1 MVLVIGATGI
11 VGSHIAIE
19 LLRAGEEVRVLHRK
33 SSDFVALNQLLKFHE
48 LPNTVSFFEGDITDP
63 VVLAEAIKECDQV
76 YHCAAVVSFDPYD
89 ARLLHETNVLG
100 TDNVVNACLH
110 SNISLIYIS
119 STATIGDVVINDER
133 TEESNWVSD
142 KGKSDYTLSKRY
154 AELEVFRG
162 VQEGLDAT
170 VVNPGV
176 ILGPGKWGTS
186 STTIFLSGLKGLTF
200 YPSGSNGFVD
210 ARDVAEFTIS
220 LSKKRGV
227 KGRHLL
233 IGENMSFKDLF
244 TTFHHLFGSKKPSIA
259 IPKSLVM
266 STVKALSVLEKL
278 KLSPLKLTSENL
290 KSAYRKRVYSN
301 QKMAELGYDF
311 RSVQDALTY
320 TNEVYKMHTGA

>member
-1 MVLVIGATGI
+1 MASGILLTGLV
-11 VGSHIAIE
+11 
-19 LLRAGEEVRVLHRK
+19 
-33 SSDFVALNQLLKFHE
+33 
-48 LPNTVSFFEGDITDP
+48 
-63 VVLAEAIKECDQV
+63 
-76 YHCAAVVSFDPYD
+76 
-89 ARLLHETNVLG
+89 
-100 TDNVVNACLH
+100 
-110 SNISLIYIS
+110 SLIFFKLS
-119 STATIGDVVINDER
+119 VV
-133 TEESNWVSD
+133 T
-142 KGKSDYTLSKRY
+142 
-154 AELEVFRG
+154 
-162 VQEGLDAT
+162 DANGSIT
-170 VVNPGV
+170 SLTS
-176 ILGPGKWGTS
+176 LGN
-186 STTIFLSGLKGLTF
+186 TIFLSGLKGLTF